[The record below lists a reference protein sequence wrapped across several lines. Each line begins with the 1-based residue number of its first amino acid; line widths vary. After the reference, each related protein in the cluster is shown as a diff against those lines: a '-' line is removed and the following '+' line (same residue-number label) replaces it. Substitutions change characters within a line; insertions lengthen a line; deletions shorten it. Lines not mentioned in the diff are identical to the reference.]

1 MALNTPTVPSGTKR
15 PRNSTQISSA
25 GAKHKGGK
33 KDGKFVKKIDARTIV
48 TQTAEAALKNGQLD
62 VEAFLRSREF
72 EIKALQNGMQ
82 KAKKNLSTKALQ
94 KVPRDMRRR
103 TASHNVKRLPRRL
116 QARAAKEMRD
126 GNTPTVTA
134 NKRKPR
140 SSRGHLR
147 AETSKKLALLAS
159 KKRASKNVDG
169 KSSGILTRAPRPKL
183 RDNELNQPPKPK
195 SKFRKR
201 QIHKNWLPTHIWH
214 AKRSKMTEPKH
225 PLWKFA
231 VPITPTDKSYRPT
244 HRAGGVRGAIIW
256 DMSYMSSIC
265 LEGSQS
271 GLETFLKKVGLSEPW
286 LWEEKGLKWRDGKR
300 SWNGWLSKC
309 IRDKSRLICPSTI
322 IWCPKESN
330 SENDVA
336 AKKLSKVSK
345 RRVLVRI
352 HPAAFLEVWTE
363 FLRLSKAQHPMI
375 HIQDLR
381 FEIGSIDATGP
392 GSTEALLGILFPY
405 CQPGMSI
412 QAHAKTFSSL
422 AGLTNPATLP
432 PGAILSFAIMDPRLR
447 YPPRTVKLPAST
459 DEESNHNLLKLLS
472 EWPIDTSTN
481 TNSIFDRD
489 SRFKAT
495 QLPSQKSVNR
505 RKGLA
510 PPGSYPPIT
519 ANDPPIP
526 IVLIATRSNSSK
538 SSQGTWTILA
548 PWKCILPIWYG
559 LVHYPLSSGGNPRF
573 GGLQELRQ
581 IHFEHG
587 EPFFPTDYLGTNSGL
602 SWELDERQKRKSD
615 WDKRPKG
622 KRVEWDS
629 LDLGNNRIGEIG
641 QGWSCDFELLL
652 NQQSTLDEKKCIVQ
666 EDQIRSQAP
675 LLEFLQTRDFRNL
688 LLNKSVSPPPLNTV
702 TTVRITFV
710 GRGVAKSCARI
721 YRLPQ
726 PQTKPNS
733 TSPNNSSPSISM
745 LRDQWLSLM
754 PHTSKSKKTLHLKPK
769 NANEMKRI
777 PIGTPLPERV
787 RLLAESLLQEP
798 PIKYSDTKKHNG
810 IDHPVV
816 PDIDDVIGFITTGE
830 YCLANGKGTAIGNI
844 LVCKILETFHHQKTN
859 DQHTK
864 SLCIIRNSG
873 ENFGRLATWEPV

>member
-1 MALNTPTVPSGTKR
+1 M
-15 PRNSTQISSA
+15 
-25 GAKHKGGK
+25 
-33 KDGKFVKKIDARTIV
+33 
-48 TQTAEAALKNGQLD
+48 
-62 VEAFLRSREF
+62 
-72 EIKALQNGMQ
+72 ALQNGMQ

-116 QARAAKEMRD
+116 QARAAKEMKD

-140 SSRGHLR
+140 SSRGYLR

-159 KKRASKNVDG
+159 KKRASKNIDG
-169 KSSGILTRAPRPKL
+169 KSSGIHTRAPRPKL
-183 RDNELNQPPKPK
+183 RHNELNRPPTPK

-201 QIHKNWLPTHIWH
+201 QVHKNWLPTHIWH
-214 AKRSKMTEPKH
+214 AKRSKMTEPKN

-271 GLETFLKKVGLSEPW
+271 GLEIFLKKVGLTEPW

-309 IRDKSRLICPSTI
+309 IKDKSRFICHSTI
-322 IWCPKESN
+322 IWCPTESN
-330 SENDVA
+330 SGNDVA
-336 AKKLSKVSK
+336 SKKQPKACK

-352 HPAAFLEVWTE
+352 HPAAFLEIWTE

-392 GSTEALLGILFPY
+392 GSTEALLGVLFPY
-405 CQPGMSI
+405 CQLGMPM

-432 PGAILSFAIMDPRLR
+432 PGAILSFDIMDPRLR
-447 YPPRTVKLPAST
+447 YPPRTVKLPVST
-459 DEESNHNLLKLLS
+459 DEGSSLNLLKLLS

-481 TNSIFDRD
+481 ANSIFDRD
-489 SRFKAT
+489 SRFKAAN
-495 QLPSQKSVNR
+495 LPSQKSVNR
-505 RKGLA
+505 RKGLTL
-510 PPGSYPPIT
+510 PGSYPPIT

-581 IHFEHG
+581 IHFERG
-587 EPFFPTDYLGTNSGL
+587 EPYFPTDYLGTNSGL

-641 QGWSCDFELLL
+641 RGWCCDFELLL
-652 NQQSTLDEKKCIVQ
+652 YQQSTSDEKKCMLHENQIGSQ
-666 EDQIRSQAP
+666 EP
-675 LLEFLQTRDFRNL
+675 LLEFLQLKDFRNL
-688 LLNKSVSPPPLNTV
+688 LFNTSISPPSFNTV
-702 TTVRITFV
+702 ATVRITFA

-726 PQTKPNS
+726 PQTKTNS
-733 TSPNNSSPSISM
+733 ISSNDTSPVIRT

-754 PHTSKSKKTLHLKPK
+754 PLTSKSKKTLHLKSENTK
-769 NANEMKRI
+769 KMQRI
-777 PIGTPLPERV
+777 PINTPLPERV
-787 RLLAESLLQEP
+787 RLLAESLLQQS
-798 PIKYSDTKKHNG
+798 PIQCSDSKQHNG
-810 IDHPVV
+810 GNHPLV
-816 PDIDDVIGFITTGE
+816 PDEDDVIGFITTGE

-844 LVCKILETFHHQKTN
+844 LVCKILETFHHQKMK

-864 SLCIIRNSG
+864 NLCIIRNSG
-873 ENFGRLATWEPV
+873 ENLGKLATWEPV